1 METIG
6 DAYMIVG
13 GVPTPT
19 NKHALLVA
27 EMAFSMLRA
36 LKTLRDPS
44 DRTGKSHLRLRIG
57 VQSFSV
63 HAVGIYFLG
72 WIKAGT
78 PPRLNI
84 EM

>member
-63 HAVGIYFLG
+63 HAVGIFFFGLDQS
-72 WIKAGT
+72 
-78 PPRLNI
+78 RNI
-84 EM
+84 SKTEH